1 MGIFTAKTSPAFKI
15 KVAGRLSP
23 TAVSSGILLLVA
35 IGFPFVYSDFLVFQ
49 ANQVMV
55 YGIAILGLV
64 LLTGLTGTISIGHGA
79 IFGIGAYATAL
90 GMHDLHLPYLVAL
103 LLALGVGA
111 VAGILI
117 GIPALR
123 LRGAYLALVTLAM
136 TLIFPPL
143 VLRFESFTG
152 GAAGYSVPTINAP
165 AWSDLTLSQ
174 WLYFVTLVIGIA
186 AIVVMQNIKR
196 SARGRALRAI
206 ERSEPLAVAVG
217 INVSRERITV
227 FVISSAYSGLAGGLY
242 ALVSGAVAPD
252 AFTFA
257 LSSSLLVGAVVGGI
271 TSPIGALIGGVLV
284 AVVPTVTA
292 TLPHSLPEYIYAIA
306 VLLAI
311 YLRPEGLASVP
322 AGLLEFSRAL
332 RRSKTVSATVAR
344 RQNHP
349 ESVPVKEG
357 QQ

>member
-1 MGIFTAKTSPAFKI
+1 MRVAASNLLSASKT
-15 KVAGRLSP
+15 KVLGRISA
-23 TAVSSGILLLVA
+23 TGASSVVLLLVA
-35 IGFPFVYSDFLVFQ
+35 VGFPFVYSDFFVFQ
-49 ANQVMV
+49 ANQVLV

-90 GMHDLHLPYLVAL
+90 GMHDLHLPYPIAL
-103 LLALGVGA
+103 LFALGVGA
-111 VAGILI
+111 IAGVLI

-123 LRGAYLALVTLAM
+123 LRGAYLALVTLAL
-136 TLIFPPL
+136 TLVFPPL
-143 VLRFESFTG
+143 VLRFESLTG
-152 GAAGYSVPTINAP
+152 GAAGYSVPAIDAP
-165 AWSDLTLSQ
+165 QWSDLTLSQ
-174 WLYFVTLVIGIA
+174 WLYFVTLVIGIV

-227 FVISSAYSGLAGGLY
+227 FVISSAYAGLAGGLY

-252 AFTFA
+252 AFTFV

-292 TLPHSLPEYIYAIA
+292 TLPHGLPEYIYAIA
-306 VLLAI
+306 VLLAV

-322 AGLLEFSRAL
+322 AGLIEFGRSLRA
-332 RRSKTVSATVAR
+332 RQTASATVAR